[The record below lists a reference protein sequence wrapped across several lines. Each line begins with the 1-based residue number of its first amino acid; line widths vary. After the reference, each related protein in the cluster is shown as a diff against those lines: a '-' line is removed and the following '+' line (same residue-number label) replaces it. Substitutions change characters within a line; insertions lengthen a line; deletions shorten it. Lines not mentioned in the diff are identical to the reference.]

1 MDTILN
7 KPGLFRWFIS
17 LLWTAGLTGG
27 SDVVQTSMLWQDEGV
42 DATMDCS
49 HTKGA
54 QFFQMYWYRQLPG
67 ETMKQIVYTTTST
80 TDHDFGDFSKDK
92 FSATKP
98 DAASGT
104 LTVNK
109 LQPGDKG
116 WYFCAVS
123 EHSDAGALN
132 V

>member
-1 MDTILN
+1 ACTTLLVWIL
-7 KPGLFRWFIS
+7 KALI
-17 LLWTAGLTGG
+17 
-27 SDVVQTSMLWQDEGV
+27 DVVQNPMLWEVEGV
-42 DATMDCS
+42 DATMNCT

-67 ETMKQIVYTTTST
+67 ETMKQIVYTST
-80 TDHDFGDFSKDK
+80 ASADHDFGNFSKDK

-104 LTVNK
+104 LTVKK
-109 LQPGDKG
+109 LQQGDKG

-123 EHSDAGALN
+123 EHSDAGALDG
-132 V
+132 